1 MSSPTPFQSQFPH
14 LARKPGPPGTGGGK
28 TLVPL
33 VVVGGGIL
41 VLGALG
47 AAVGVWMV
55 LSAPQFV
62 PEELWEEQLAFVIES
77 SVLPPGE
84 DAAVLKEAR
93 RLARA
98 CKPAKMSAA
107 QLEEVLTALQESPV
121 FVLLDVGGIER
132 DIVSASGLSQ
142 AEKEQGR
149 RTVRRAARG
158 VHAGKIPSREF
169 YGALPAGHFYP
180 TLLTVALSE
189 DELMEYDN
197 QFFDNQFFDDQF
209 TGEPPPASDGDVRS
223 ALARLAALAEK
234 AGVPDEPWMFDVSDE
249 FATAVSGALA
259 VARP

>member
-1 MSSPTPFQSQFPH
+1 
-14 LARKPGPPGTGGGK
+14 
-28 TLVPL
+28 
-33 VVVGGGIL
+33 
-41 VLGALG
+41 
-47 AAVGVWMV
+47 
-55 LSAPQFV
+55 
-62 PEELWEEQLAFVIES
+62 
-77 SVLPPGE
+77 
-84 DAAVLKEAR
+84 
-93 RLARA
+93 
-98 CKPAKMSAA
+98 MSAA

-149 RTVRRAARG
+149 RTVRRAARA
-158 VHAGKIPSREF
+158 VHAGKIPSGEF

-180 TLLTVALSE
+180 TLLAVALSE
-189 DELMEYDN
+189 DELMEYNN
-197 QFFDNQFFDDQF
+197 QFIDDQF

-249 FATAVSGALA
+249 FAKAVSGALA